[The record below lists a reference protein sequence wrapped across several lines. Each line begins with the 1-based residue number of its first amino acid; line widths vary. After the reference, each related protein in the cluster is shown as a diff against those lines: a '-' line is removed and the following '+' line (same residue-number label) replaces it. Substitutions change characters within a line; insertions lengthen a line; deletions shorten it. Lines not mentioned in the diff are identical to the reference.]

1 MSFDHTSGYRAAS
14 TTVFLQVESTG
25 FTTRWDSKNQKNVD
39 DIRGL
44 RVVAINQKRPDK
56 PKPGCIVVEVELV
69 MPVAAF
75 LPMKPT
81 AKVDIPDTF
90 SAVAALIEVEAEE
103 MNEQGVIDAWSQA
116 ASREAP

>member
-1 MSFDHTSGYRAAS
+1 MSFDHPAGYRAAS
-14 TTVFLQVESTG
+14 TTAFLQVESTG
-25 FTTRWDSKNQKNVD
+25 FTNRWDQKTRQNVD

-44 RVVAINQKRPDK
+44 RVAAITQKRPDK
-56 PKPGCIVVEVELV
+56 PRPGCIVVEVEIV

-90 SAVAALIEVEAEE
+90 TAVAALIEVEAEE
-103 MNEQGVIDAWSQA
+103 TNEQGVIEAWA
-116 ASREAP
+116 AAAKEASP